1 MKSIKIVDATI
12 RESVEKSDYEMS
24 FKEKLEVARL
34 MDRLEVDVI
43 ELPRITNIKTDTLL
57 VKSIASVVNNS
68 VVSCVAGNTVSEI
81 ENTWK
86 AVSINKHARLHIMV
100 PTSPVQMEYIYGK
113 KPKQVAVLVG
123 ELVKKA
129 ASLSNDVE
137 FSAVDATRSEKEFLA
152 QIIETAIEC
161 GAKTVNLCDS
171 AGVMLPNEY
180 IDFIEDMKKRVPAL
194 NDVVI
199 SAECADDLSMADA
212 NAFCAAVNG
221 AEQIKTTIG
230 GWNSPSL
237 EAVVYAITRKGDD
250 FGVGCRVKTVQMQKA
265 IQQLA
270 WLTGN
275 KKDNQNVFGTATT
288 EENTDSIRLDKDS
301 EMSEVIEAV
310 KSLGYDLSDED
321 YAKVYESVQRVGR
334 KKIVENK
341 ELEAIIAT
349 SSLQVPP
356 TYTLID
362 YVINS
367 GNIITAT
374 ASITVEKNGNRL
386 NGLATGDG
394 PIEAALHAIEQ
405 IIGHHY
411 ELDDFQIR
419 SVTEGSAAMGST
431 LIRLRSDGKLYSG
444 SGVSTDIIGA
454 SIRAY
459 INALNKIV
467 YEGEE

>member
-1 MKSIKIVDATI
+1 MKNIKIVDATI

-24 FKEKLEVARL
+24 FKEKLEVAKL

-43 ELPRITNIKTDTLL
+43 ELPKITNVKTDTLMI
-57 VKSIASVVNNS
+57 KSIASVVKNS
-68 VVSCVAGNTVSEI
+68 VVSCVTGSTIVDVE
-81 ENTWK
+81 ETWK
-86 AVSINKHARLHIMV
+86 ALSQNEHARLHIMI
-100 PTSPVQMEYIYGK
+100 PTSHVQMEYIFRK
-113 KPKQVAVLVG
+113 KPKQVAALVE

-129 ASLSNDVE
+129 SSLCPDVE
-137 FSAVDATRSEKEFLA
+137 FSAVDATRSDKEFLT
-152 QIIETAIEC
+152 QIIDTAVNC
-161 GAKTVNLCDS
+161 GAKTINLCDS

-180 IDFIEDMKKRVPAL
+180 IEFINDMKKRVPAL
-194 NDVVI
+194 DNIVI

-221 AEQIKTTIG
+221 VEQIKTTIG

-237 EAVVYAITRKGDD
+237 ESVVYAITRKGDD
-250 FGVGCRVKTVQMQKA
+250 YGISCKVKTIQMQKA

-275 KKDNQNVFGTATT
+275 KKDSQGIYSVTSS
-288 EENTDSIRLDKDS
+288 EENENLIRLDKDS
-301 EMSEVIEAV
+301 EMSAVIEAV

-334 KKIVENK
+334 KKIVESK

-349 SSLQVPP
+349 SSLQVAP

-374 ASITVEKNGNRL
+374 ASITVDKNGNRL
-386 NGLATGDG
+386 NGLAMGDG

-431 LIRLRSDGKLYSG
+431 LIRLRSEGKLYSG